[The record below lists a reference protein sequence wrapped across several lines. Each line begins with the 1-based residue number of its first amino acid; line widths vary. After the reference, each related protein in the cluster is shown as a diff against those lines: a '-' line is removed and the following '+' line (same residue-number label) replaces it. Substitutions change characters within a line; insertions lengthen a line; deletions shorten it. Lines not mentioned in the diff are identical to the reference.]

1 MIFHLLREES
11 NIEIVRANVGEE
23 VYGHKTREREGT
35 RHGESGISSGGEHQI
50 LNEVMTNLGE
60 IGMMKEMGL
69 EEGLELYI

>member
-1 MIFHLLREES
+1 MGIRRGRE
-11 NIEIVRANVGEE
+11 
-23 VYGHKTREREGT
+23 KEREMGS
-35 RHGESGISSGGEHQI
+35 RWISSGGEHQI